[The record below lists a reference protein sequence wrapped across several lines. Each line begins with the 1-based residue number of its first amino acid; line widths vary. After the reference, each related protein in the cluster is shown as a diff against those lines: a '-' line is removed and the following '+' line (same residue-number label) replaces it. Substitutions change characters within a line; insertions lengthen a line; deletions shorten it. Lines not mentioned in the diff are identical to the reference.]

1 MARKVWPEE
10 FRKVVAQAIGSGA
23 HFTEVAASVA
33 TKSRPFSR
41 VTISRWLAEDG
52 PEGEQFRE
60 WVKEARER
68 TEREIRERMPIANKA
83 YRVAVLAEAH
93 EKVRKSLENK
103 AYPSEGLVRSL
114 LAIQKEVA
122 EEIGDRIEKKEIA
135 GVDGAPLIAGFT
147 EALEKAYGSDES
159 SKPD

>member
-1 MARKVWPEE
+1 MARKIWPEE
-10 FRKVVAQAIGSGA
+10 FRKVVAEAIGAGT
-23 HFTEVAASVA
+23 HFIDVAEAVS
-33 TKSRPFSR
+33 TKSRPFNR
-41 VTISRWLAEDG
+41 ATISRWLAEEGPDG
-52 PEGEQFRE
+52 DQFRE
-60 WVKEARER
+60 WVKAARER

-83 YRVAVLAEAH
+83 YRISVLAAAH
-93 EKVRKSLENK
+93 ERVRESLKNK